1 MARARARTLGS
12 SSDVPPPLAPAG
24 LPSPLAP
31 TGVLDGGGG
40 RERPTNGRWR
50 RRLRKGGGENGPPRL
65 VRAIRTGLQ
74 EYCADPDEAALFR
87 AYELGRGAAAA
98 GFGVLDL
105 VAVHQDVL
113 IAALRN
119 VRAVRESTLVVE
131 RAGELFAE
139 CAAPF
144 ETTRRVYQDRAAA
157 VASSRKPR
165 G

>member
-1 MARARARTLGS
+1 MVLHDLSERYARA
-12 SSDVPPPLAPAG
+12 
-24 LPSPLAP
+24 
-31 TGVLDGGGG
+31 
-40 RERPTNGRWR
+40 
-50 RRLRKGGGENGPPRL
+50 
-65 VRAIRTGLQ
+65 LQ

-144 ETTRRVYQDRAAA
+144 ELTRRVYQDRAVA
-157 VASSRKPR
+157 VANSRKPR
-165 G
+165 D